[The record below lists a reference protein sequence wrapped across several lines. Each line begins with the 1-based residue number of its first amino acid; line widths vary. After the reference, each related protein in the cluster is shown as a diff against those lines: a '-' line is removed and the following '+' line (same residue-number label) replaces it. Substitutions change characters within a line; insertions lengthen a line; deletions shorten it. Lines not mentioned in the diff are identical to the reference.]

1 MPKIIDA
8 YLGLMALKQAGYR
21 STATAVGE
29 LIDNSI
35 EAAAST
41 IDIVAIN
48 KKIRTTGSRSS
59 NNVYKIAVLDDGIGM
74 DVDVLGNC
82 LSLGWGTRLDT
93 REGLGRFGF
102 GLKGASLSQSGKVS
116 VYSWKSPGEVY
127 MARLDTNQIKENQSQ
142 DLDDVVEAKIPNE
155 IFKHFGKNI
164 LDSGTLIV
172 WEELDLSLKR
182 SDTLVRQ
189 LNKELCRIY
198 RHFLDDDDTYGR
210 KRKVCVHSLQL
221 ETDKLK
227 TEELLAND
235 PLYLLTPNNL
245 PIYDGKNFTHVQ
257 TNKVHDNFD
266 IDVKYHNGISEVT
279 SKVGFRFTVA
289 LPEIQ
294 ALGGSSAV
302 GKHYHDNT
310 GLSFVRAG
318 REIDFGRFGFIDAS
332 DPRHRW
338 WGVEIRFEPVLDEL
352 FGVTNNKQHVRGIHS
367 LDAESMAEHIEESK
381 ERNYKSAMLV
391 EINKLVKDHI
401 AAMMVIIKGRG
412 TGNRSQNNR
421 NQSGLKDR
429 VNKVVEK
436 SKKITEAGVR
446 AEGLTENQKLEERVS
461 LLLRDD
467 SSLDKTTAKE
477 IAKESIGYKID
488 IQSDTW
494 PGNLFL
500 DRRAVA
506 NASVGIINRNTKFYD
521 DFWSYLQEHD
531 DKKGFEALEVMMM
544 ALIRAEDELA
554 VEYEKKMFE
563 AYRAKWG
570 EWIEKLLDQAT

>member
-21 STATAVGE
+21 TTATAVGE

-35 EAAAST
+35 EADASE
-41 IDIVAIN
+41 IDIIAIN
-48 KKIRTTGSRSS
+48 KKIKKNGRAS
-59 NNVYKIAVLDDGIGM
+59 NNVYKIAVLDNGVGM
-74 DVDVLGNC
+74 DVNTLENC

-93 REGLGRFGF
+93 RDGLGRFGF
-102 GLKGASLSQSGKVS
+102 GLKGASLSQSERVS
-116 VYSWKSPGEVY
+116 VYSWKTPNEVY

-142 DLDDVVEAKIPNE
+142 ELDEVVEAEIPSE
-155 IFKHFGKNI
+155 IFEHFGSNI

-172 WEELDLSLKR
+172 WEDLDLSLKR

-210 KRKVCVHSLQL
+210 RRRVCVHSLQL
-221 ETDKLK
+221 ETKNLK

-235 PLYLLTPNNL
+235 PLYMLTPNNL
-245 PIYDGKNFTHVQ
+245 PKHDGKDFNNIE
-257 TNKVHDNFD
+257 TNLLHDKFD

-279 SKVGFRFTVA
+279 SKVGFRFSVA
-289 LPEIQ
+289 KPEIQ
-294 ALGGSSAV
+294 ALGGNSAV

-310 GLSFVRAG
+310 GISFVRAG

-352 FGVTNNKQHVRGIHS
+352 FEITNNKQHVRGIHS
-367 LDAESMAEHIEESK
+367 LDAESMAEHIEEAK

-391 EINKLVKDHI
+391 QINKLVKEHI

-412 TGNRSQNNR
+412 TGNRSQVNR
-421 NQSGLKDR
+421 NSGGLKDR
-429 VNKVVEK
+429 VNEVVEK
-436 SKKITEAGVR
+436 SSKNTESSDRAKK
-446 AEGLTENQKLEERVS
+446 LTEDQKIEERVS
-461 LLLRDD
+461 LLLKDD
-467 SSLDKTTAKE
+467 SSLDEASAKE
-477 IAKESIGYKID
+477 IAKESIDYKID

-500 DRRAVA
+500 DRKAVA
-506 NASVGIINRNTKFYD
+506 NASVGIVNRNTRFYD

-544 ALIRAEDELA
+544 ALIRSEDELA
-554 VEYEKKMFE
+554 LEYDKKMFE
-563 AYRAKWG
+563 TYRAKWG

>member
-35 EAAAST
+35 EAEASV
-41 IDIVAIN
+41 IDIIAIN
-48 KKIRTTGSRSS
+48 KKVKTNGRAS
-59 NNVYKIAVLDDGIGM
+59 NTVYRIAVLDNGVGM
-74 DVDVLGNC
+74 DVDILENC

-93 REGLGRFGF
+93 RDGLGRFGF

-116 VYSWKSPGEVY
+116 VYSWKTPGEVY

-142 DLDDVVEAKIPNE
+142 ELDEVVEAKIPSE
-155 IFKHFGKNI
+155 IFENFGKNI

-198 RHFLDDDDTYGR
+198 RHFLDDDDTYGKR
-210 KRKVCVHSLQL
+210 RKVCVHSLQL
-221 ETDKLK
+221 ETKTLK
-227 TEELLAND
+227 TENLLAND
-235 PLYLLTPNNL
+235 PLYMLTPNNL
-245 PIYDGKNFTHVQ
+245 PEHGGNNFNDLA
-257 TNKVHDNFD
+257 TNSLHDKFD

-279 SKVGFRFTVA
+279 SKVGFRFSVA
-289 LPEIQ
+289 KPEIQ
-294 ALGGSSAV
+294 ALGGNSAV

-310 GLSFVRAG
+310 GISFVRAG

-338 WGVEIRFEPVLDEL
+338 WGVEIRFEPALDEL
-352 FGVTNNKQHVRGIHS
+352 FEITNNKQHVRGIHS
-367 LDAESMAEHIEESK
+367 LDSESLAEHIEEAK

-391 EINKLVKDHI
+391 QINKLVKEHI
-401 AAMMVIIKGRG
+401 SAMMVIIKGRG
-412 TGNRSQNNR
+412 TGERSQSNR
-421 NQSGLKDR
+421 IKSGLKDR
-429 VNKVVEK
+429 VNKVIEK
-436 SKKITEAGVR
+436 SSINTESGDR
-446 AEGLTENQKLEERVS
+446 AEKLTEDQKIEERVS

-467 SSLDKTTAKE
+467 SSLDEASAKE
-477 IAKESIGYKID
+477 IAKESIDYKID

-500 DRRAVA
+500 DRKAVA
-506 NASVGIINRNTKFYD
+506 NASVGIVNRNTKFYD

-544 ALIRAEDELA
+544 ALIRSEDELA
-554 VEYEKKMFE
+554 LEYDKKMFE
-563 AYRAKWG
+563 TYRAKWG

>member
-35 EAAAST
+35 EAEASV
-41 IDIVAIN
+41 IDIIAIN
-48 KKIRTTGSRSS
+48 KKVKTNGRAS
-59 NNVYKIAVLDDGIGM
+59 NTVYRIAVLDNGVGM
-74 DVDVLGNC
+74 DVDILENC

-93 REGLGRFGF
+93 RDGLGRFGF

-116 VYSWKSPGEVY
+116 VYSWKTPGEVY

-142 DLDDVVEAKIPNE
+142 ELDEVVEAKIPSE
-155 IFKHFGKNI
+155 IFENFGKNI

-198 RHFLDDDDTYGR
+198 RHFLDDDDTYGKR
-210 KRKVCVHSLQL
+210 RKVCVHSLQL
-221 ETDKLK
+221 ETKTLK
-227 TEELLAND
+227 TENLLAND
-235 PLYLLTPNNL
+235 PLYMLTPNNL
-245 PIYDGKNFTHVQ
+245 PEHGGNNFNDLA
-257 TNKVHDNFD
+257 TNSLHDKFD
-266 IDVKYHNGISEVT
+266 IDVKYHNGISEAT
-279 SKVGFRFTVA
+279 SKVGFRFSVA
-289 LPEIQ
+289 KPEIQ
-294 ALGGSSAV
+294 ALGGNSAI

-310 GLSFVRAG
+310 GISFVRAG

-338 WGVEIRFEPVLDEL
+338 WGVEIRFEPALDEL
-352 FGVTNNKQHVRGIHS
+352 FEITNNKQHVRGIHS
-367 LDAESMAEHIEESK
+367 LDSESLAEHIEEAK

-391 EINKLVKDHI
+391 QINKLVKEHI
-401 AAMMVIIKGRG
+401 SAMMVIIKGRG
-412 TGNRSQNNR
+412 TGERSQSNR
-421 NQSGLKDR
+421 IKSGLKDR
-429 VNKVVEK
+429 VNKVIEK
-436 SKKITEAGVR
+436 SSINTESGDR
-446 AEGLTENQKLEERVS
+446 AEKLTEDQKIEERVS

-467 SSLDKTTAKE
+467 SSLDEASAKE
-477 IAKESIGYKID
+477 IAKESIDYKID

-500 DRRAVA
+500 DRKAVA
-506 NASVGIINRNTKFYD
+506 NASVGIVNRNTKFYD

-544 ALIRAEDELA
+544 ALIRSEDELA
-554 VEYEKKMFE
+554 LEYDKKMFE
-563 AYRAKWG
+563 TYRAKWG

>member
-35 EAAAST
+35 EAKASV
-41 IDIVAIN
+41 IDIIAIN
-48 KKIRTTGSRSS
+48 KKIRTNGRAS
-59 NNVYKIAVLDDGIGM
+59 NGVYKIAVLDDGIGM
-74 DVDVLGNC
+74 NVDVLENC

-93 REGLGRFGF
+93 RDGLGRFGF

-116 VYSWKSPGEVY
+116 VYSWTAGEVY
-127 MARLDTNQIKENQSQ
+127 MARLDVNQIRENQSQ
-142 DLDDVVEAKIPNE
+142 ELESAVKAKIPDE
-155 IFKHFGKNI
+155 ILRHFGSAI
-164 LDSGTLIV
+164 SDTGTLIV
-172 WEELDLSLKR
+172 WEDLDLSIKR

-198 RHFLDDDDTYGR
+198 RHFLDDDDTYGKR
-210 KRKVCVHSLQL
+210 RKVCVHSLQL
-221 ETDKLK
+221 EDDNLK
-227 TEELLAND
+227 SEDLLAND

-245 PIYDGKNFTHVQ
+245 PKYDGKDFTQVQ
-257 TNKVHDNFD
+257 TNELHDKFEIN
-266 IDVKYHNGISEVT
+266 VKYHNGISEVT
-279 SKVGFRFTVA
+279 SKVGFRFTYA

-310 GLSFVRAG
+310 GISFVRAG

-352 FGVTNNKQHVRGIHS
+352 FEITNNKQHVRGIHS
-367 LDAESMAEHIEESK
+367 LDAESMAEHIEEAK

-391 EINKLVKDHI
+391 QINKLVKEHI
-401 AAMMVIIKGRG
+401 AAMMVVIKGRG
-412 TGNRSQNNR
+412 TGNRSQARR
-421 NQSGLKDR
+421 NKDGLKDR
-429 VNKVVEK
+429 INKVIDK
-436 SKKITEAGVR
+436 SKKNTEASAR
-446 AEGLTENQKLEERVS
+446 AETLTEEQKIEERVS
-461 LLLRDD
+461 LLLKDD
-467 SSLDKTTAKE
+467 SSLDEASAKA
-477 IAKESIGYKID
+477 IAKESIDYKVD

-521 DFWSYLQEHD
+521 NFWSYLQEHD
-531 DKKGFEALEVMMM
+531 DKRGFEALEVIMM
-544 ALIRAEDELA
+544 ALIRSEDELA
-554 VEYEKKMFE
+554 VEYDKRVFE

>member
-35 EAAAST
+35 EASAST

-48 KKIRTTGSRSS
+48 KKIRIGGRSS

-74 DVDVLGNC
+74 DIDVLGSC

-93 REGLGRFGF
+93 RDGLGRFGF

-116 VYSWKSPGEVY
+116 VYSWKSPKEVY

-142 DLDDVVEAKIPNE
+142 DLDDVVKAKIPNE

-164 LDSGTLIV
+164 LDSGTLVV

-198 RHFLDDDDTYGR
+198 RHFLDDDDTYGE

-221 ETDKLK
+221 ETDELK

-245 PIYDGKNFTHVQ
+245 PKYDGNDFTKLP
-257 TNKVHDNFD
+257 TNNAHDQFD
-266 IDVKYHNGISEVT
+266 IDVKYQIGDTEAI
-279 SKVGFRFTVA
+279 SKVGFSFTIA

-294 ALGGSSAV
+294 ALGGSSAL
-302 GKHYHDNT
+302 GKHYLNNT
-310 GLSFVRAG
+310 GISFVRAG
-318 REIDFGRFGFIDAS
+318 REIDFGNFGFFDAS
-332 DPRHRW
+332 DYRHRW
-338 WGVEIRFEPVLDEL
+338 WGIEIRFEPVLDEL
-352 FGVTNNKQHVRGIHS
+352 FGVTNNKQHVRGIQK
-367 LDAESMAEHIEESK
+367 LDLESMTEHIEESK
-381 ERNYKSAMLV
+381 GRNYKSAMLV
-391 EINKLVKDHI
+391 QINKLIKDHVSQ
-401 AAMMVIIKGRG
+401 MMIIIKGRKEG
-412 TGNRSQNNR
+412 SQKTNVIKD
-421 NQSGLKDR
+421 GLKDR

-436 SKKITEAGVR
+436 SNLNTESSER
-446 AEGLTENQKLEERVS
+446 AEQLTEEQKLNERVS
-461 LLLRDD
+461 LLLKDD
-467 SSLDKTTAKE
+467 TSLDEETAKD
-477 IAKESIGYKID
+477 IAKETIGYKID
-488 IQSDTW
+488 LQSDTW

-500 DRRAVA
+500 DRRPIA
-506 NASVGIINRNTKFYD
+506 NASVGIVNRNTKFYD

-531 DKKGFEALEVMMM
+531 DKKGFEALEIMMM

-554 VEYEKKMFE
+554 SEYDKKIFE

>member
-21 STATAVGE
+21 TTATAVGE

-35 EAAAST
+35 EANASV
-41 IDIVAIN
+41 IDIIAIN
-48 KKIRTTGSRSS
+48 KKVKNNGRAS
-59 NNVYKIAVLDDGIGM
+59 NNVYKIAVLDNGIGM

-93 REGLGRFGF
+93 RDGLGRFGF

-116 VYSWKSPGEVY
+116 VYSWKTPGEVY

-142 DLDDVVEAKIPNE
+142 DLDEVVEAKIPIE
-155 IFKHFGKNI
+155 IFEHFGSDI

-198 RHFLDDDDTYGR
+198 RHFLDNDDTYGKR
-210 KRKVCVHSLQL
+210 RKVCVHSLQL
-221 ETDKLK
+221 ENKTLK

-235 PLYLLTPNNL
+235 PLYMLTPNNL
-245 PIYDGKNFTHVQ
+245 PKYDGNNFNDLE
-257 TNKVHDNFD
+257 TNLLHDKFE

-279 SKVGFRFTVA
+279 SKVGFRFSIA
-289 LPEIQ
+289 KPEIQ

-310 GLSFVRAG
+310 GISFVRAG

-352 FGVTNNKQHVRGIHS
+352 FEITNNKQHVRGIHS
-367 LDAESMAEHIEESK
+367 LDAESMSEHIEEAK

-391 EINKLVKDHI
+391 QINKLVKEHI

-412 TGNRSQNNR
+412 TGNRSQTNR
-421 NQSGLKDR
+421 SKGGLKDR

-436 SKKITEAGVR
+436 SNKNTESSDR
-446 AEGLTENQKLEERVS
+446 AKELTEEQKIEERVF
-461 LLLRDD
+461 LLLKDD
-467 SSLDKTTAKE
+467 SSLDEISAKE
-477 IAKESIGYKID
+477 IAKESIDYKID

-500 DRRAVA
+500 DRKAVA

-544 ALIRAEDELA
+544 ALIRSEDELA
-554 VEYEKKMFE
+554 LEYDKKMFE